1 MLVTVFGLEED
12 DEEEVE
18 VFMSL
23 ELGTAVAARI
33 VGLSSAGTTPTPKLV
48 VELGTAEP
56 PAPLATLELG
66 SADVAPRPPPVELVV
81 FDSEAIF
88 LLLVVV
94 AEDYKNIDVHYYIF
108 MFNRGGH

>member
-23 ELGTAVAARI
+23 ELGTAAAARI

-48 VELGTAEP
+48 ELGTAEP
-56 PAPLATLELG
+56 PPLATLELG
-66 SADVAPRPPPVELVV
+66 SADAAPPPPVELVV

-94 AEDYKNIDVHYYIF
+94 AEDYKNINVHYYSYI
-108 MFNRGGH
+108 

>member
-23 ELGTAVAARI
+23 ELGTAAAARI

-48 VELGTAEP
+48 ELGTAEP
-56 PAPLATLELG
+56 PPLAALELG
-66 SADVAPRPPPVELVV
+66 SAEAAPPPPPVELVV

-94 AEDYKNIDVHYYIF
+94 VEDYKNIDVHYYTYS
-108 MFNRGGH
+108 